1 MSPEVRCSG
10 ELEKVVAPKG
20 AVQATHDT
28 ENFPQEE
35 LLSELL
41 THPVLYLFQVKL
53 LNHTH
58 YFKTDLSPDEL
69 LDVLGANAS
78 NAKKYLRHIAFYD
91 GLELQKKA
99 LSHDPDLHSFL
110 EDELQK
116 NKEYYKA
123 ARRREKTLRK
133 ALNLNDPFA
142 DDSWQFLND
151 GTNPTSPAAGLDINV
166 APVHIA
172 GYSGAGVKLII
183 IDDALDTEHDDIKP
197 NIDLSLT
204 DDVVDP
210 RRRGP
215 RGTEGKMPEI
225 DNHGTRCAS
234 LAGAAANNSKCA
246 YGVAHKV
253 TLGAVRLVH
262 GKITSIMIAE
272 AIVRFARV
280 AQVISSSWGPT
291 DSGKLMTP
299 MNTYVDR
306 ALRYVATMGNQGQGA
321 SIFFPAGNGGR
332 KYDHCGADSYVNH
345 PATTAVTS
353 VGNIGLPPFYA
364 EKCPAISVT
373 VPTGGYANDD
383 TDFAFIRDDVAA
395 LPVAT
400 INNKCTEDFYG
411 TSAATPIAAGAVA
424 LAYEANPLLTHRDIR
439 VLLALS
445 GRIPRSDAEDWY
457 VNSGGF
463 LVSDRYGSGLLDVSR
478 LVALAVEWNK
488 VGPLCIASKWRNT
501 AKKLSTNK
509 QKPVRILLNNCQRSD
524 RIYQGRTTEFTFN
537 IPVARGRLVTSMRRR
552 GRCIVDSLEIVTV
565 HMQWIHTRR
574 GHLRVTLVSPSGMT
588 VNLLEP
594 RKLDH
599 FAGSSEFTWKSL
611 MNFGETS
618 SGEWKV
624 LVTDTKNSTKKHYQT
639 GCVWYIRLEL
649 HGTEN
654 GEDGFSKNR
663 HLILPNWTTVQKTA
677 RNSAKSHK
685 LSAEEI
691 AAVYD
696 RQRWNALRENVPQ
709 KDSVNTV

>member
-1 MSPEVRCSG
+1 MIAEKQFLVAFLLLGIVRSAEYKTHFTICS
-10 ELEKVVAPKG
+10 
-20 AVQATHDT
+20 D
-28 ENFPQEE
+28 FPREE
-35 LLSELL
+35 ILSELL
-41 THPVLYLFQVKL
+41 AHPVLYLFQVKL

-58 YFKTDLSPDEL
+58 YFKTDLSPEEL

-91 GLELQKKA
+91 GLELQKKI
-99 LSHDPDLHSFL
+99 LPQDPDLHSL
-110 EDELQK
+110 LKHESQ
-116 NKEYYKA
+116 EYYKA
-123 ARRREKTLRK
+123 ARRREKNLRK

-151 GTNPTSPAAGLDINV
+151 GTNPASPAAGLDINV

-197 NIDLSLT
+197 NIDFSLT

-253 TLGAVRLVH
+253 TLGA
-262 GKITSIMIAE
+262 
-272 AIVRFARV
+272 
-280 AQVISSSWGPT
+280 
-291 DSGKLMTP
+291 
-299 MNTYVDR
+299 
-306 ALRYVATMGNQGQGA
+306 
-321 SIFFPAGNGGR
+321 GNGGR

-353 VGNIGLPPFYA
+353 VDSIGLPPFYA

-383 TDFAFIRDDVAA
+383 TDFAFIRDGVAA
-395 LPVAT
+395 LPVAA

-424 LAYEANPLLTHRDIR
+424 LAYEANPRLTHRDIR

-463 LVSDRYGSGLLDVSR
+463 LVSDLYGSGLLDVSR
-478 LVALAVEWNK
+478 LVALAAKWNK
-488 VGPLCIASKWRNT
+488 VGPLCIASERRNT

-509 QKPVRILLNNCQRSD
+509 QKPVRILLNNCQKSD
-524 RIYQGRTTEFTFN
+524 RIYQGKTTEFTFN
-537 IPVARGRLVTSMRRR
+537 IPKAGGRPVPSEGRR
-552 GRCIVDSLEIVTV
+552 GQCFVDSLEIVTV

-574 GHLRVTLVSPSGMT
+574 GHLRVTLLSPGGMT

-599 FAGSSEFTWKSL
+599 FSGSSEFTWKSL

-639 GCVWYIRLEL
+639 GCVWYIRLAL
-649 HGTEN
+649 HGTED
-654 GEDGFSKNR
+654 GEDGFSKNKD
-663 HLILPNWTTVQKTA
+663 LILPKWTTVQRTA
-677 RNSAKSHK
+677 RNSGKSHK

-691 AAVYD
+691 ADVYN
-696 RQRWNALRENVPQ
+696 RQRWNALRANVPQ
-709 KDSVNTV
+709 KDTVNTV